1 MSGECQTKNRNEYE
15 EEKDDK
21 PIISLD
27 EGNLNTNNSSNEIIN
42 NISFRGYCPLEDLR
56 YWPIYKFN

>member
-21 PIISLD
+21 PIKSLD
-27 EGNLNTNNSSNEIIN
+27 EGNLNTKIFFLLSNKN
-42 NISFRGYCPLEDLR
+42 D
-56 YWPIYKFN
+56 